1 MAEVED
7 PTALLVMAL
16 RDLYD
21 GENALAGWLPSVRD
35 NIADR
40 ALAAIVEED
49 HARSERQRSELG
61 AILGALGEMP
71 GGPPNIWLRAILDDA
86 RNDIAKVAP
95 GPLLDIAL
103 TGALRKGKQS
113 ERVSYETAIGLA
125 ALLGHAHAERTLR
138 AIRDEEAAADAALAD
153 VLERLCERKPTSLN

>member
-35 NIADR
+35 NIADPG
-40 ALAAIVEED
+40 LAAIVDED
-49 HARSERQRSELG
+49 HARSERQRGELG
-61 AILGALGEMP
+61 AILGGLGEMP

-86 RNDIAKVAP
+86 RNDIAKIAP

-125 ALLGHAHAERTLR
+125 ALLRRDEAERILR
-138 AIRDEEAAADAALAD
+138 TIRDEEAAADGALAE
-153 VLERLCERKPTSLN
+153 VLERLCEREPAH